1 MGAVCC
7 STQATLHNVQ
17 TIPDPTGDPIDPLN
31 SKKDIMETIAFDPH
45 INYFK
50 NQIEGVLAKKGAK
63 KKIFKSKDD
72 LIFATTD
79 KK

>member
-1 MGAVCC
+1 
-7 STQATLHNVQ
+7 
-17 TIPDPTGDPIDPLN
+17 
-31 SKKDIMETIAFDPH
+31 MECITFDPH

-50 NQIEGVLAKKGAK
+50 NQIEGVMAKRGKKAFK
-63 KKIFKSKDD
+63 KKDE